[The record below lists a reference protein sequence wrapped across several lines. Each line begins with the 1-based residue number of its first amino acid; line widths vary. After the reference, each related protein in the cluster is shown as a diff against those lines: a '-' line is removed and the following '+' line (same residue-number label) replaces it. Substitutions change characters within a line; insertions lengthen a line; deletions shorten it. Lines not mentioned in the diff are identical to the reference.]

1 MTGERQPDAW
11 AKPYTVLVATPLG
24 RGGRGGIDRLMD
36 GLREALGPDRTSDG
50 RLGPW
55 RVRFGTPWR
64 VRFGT
69 PWRVRFGTTRGQ
81 GSIWLSPFYLAAFLG
96 RLIGRTALG
105 RVDLVH
111 INLSSDGSARRK
123 AIVGKVAQ
131 RLGVPYVIHLHGSR
145 FRTFF
150 DDASPQVQASAQT
163 LIGGASRVIVLG
175 QVWRDFIAARVP
187 AARDRIVILPNAS
200 DAMPDVAGASGPGPL
215 RILFLGR
222 VGARKGVPEL
232 VEALHA
238 LSDVDGWRA
247 VIAGDGDVA
256 ETRQRIETLGL
267 SSRVDVPGWVGP
279 DEARALLRSSHIL
292 VLPSFDENL
301 PMSVIEGMSAG
312 LAIIATPVGA
322 VEDIV
327 RDGETGLLVP
337 PGDAAALADA
347 LRRAVT
353 DAALRTRLGASGRDF
368 HRQNLDMADY
378 VGRLAAIWSEAIR

>member
-24 RGGRGGIDRLMD
+24 RGWTGRYRPAHGWFAGR
-36 GLREALGPDRTSDG
+36 LGPDRTSDG

-69 PWRVRFGTTRGQ
+69 PWRVRFGTTRGR

-96 RLIGRTALG
+96 
-105 RVDLVH
+105 V
-111 INLSSDGSARRK
+111 SSGARRSGAWTSCTSISRATAARAK